1 MLINILLFFVV
12 LLMLISLFLARKCND
27 LSQLAFRDPLTGLH
41 NPHYLRVAIE
51 KFISRARKDKLYICG
66 FFIDLDDLKKI
77 NDNHSHA
84 AGDMA
89 LRRVAEELKHAFS
102 TRNDLLVRRYRG
114 DEFIVLSLI
123 KSQRVANMLFES
135 LSEKLS
141 NLSIDYAGNDITI
154 SASTGRYY
162 LESDEKDVIRKI
174 LEKAD
179 EEMFISK
186 RSRKAGA

>member
-1 MLINILLFFVV
+1 MLINILLFFVI
-12 LLMLISLFLARKCND
+12 LLMFVSLFLTRKCNN

-77 NDNHSHA
+77 NDNYSHA

-102 TRNDLLVRRYRG
+102 TKNDLLIRRYRG

-123 KSQRVANMLFES
+123 KSRRVADMLFKS

-141 NLSIDYAGNDITI
+141 NLSIDYAGDDIAI

-162 LESDEKDVIRKI
+162 LESNEADVISKI

-186 RSRKAGA
+186 RSKKAGA

>member
-1 MLINILLFFVV
+1 MVIGF
-12 LLMLISLFLARKCND
+12 LISLVALLFLAVIFFMIKCAK
-27 LSQLAFRDPLTGLH
+27 LARLAFRDSLTGLH
-41 NPHYLRVAIE
+41 NPHYLHETIR
-51 KFISRARKDKLYICG
+51 KFISRAKKNKLYICG

-77 NDNHSHA
+77 NDNYSHI

-89 LRRVAEELKHAFS
+89 LRRVAEELKYAFS
-102 TRNDLLVRRYRG
+102 TKNDLIIRRYRG

-123 KSQRVANMLFES
+123 KSQRVADILYES

-141 NLSIDYAGNDITI
+141 NLSIDCAGDDISI

-162 LESDEKDVIRKI
+162 LGPGETDVIEKI
-174 LEKAD
+174 LKRAD

-186 RSRKAGA
+186 RNRKASA